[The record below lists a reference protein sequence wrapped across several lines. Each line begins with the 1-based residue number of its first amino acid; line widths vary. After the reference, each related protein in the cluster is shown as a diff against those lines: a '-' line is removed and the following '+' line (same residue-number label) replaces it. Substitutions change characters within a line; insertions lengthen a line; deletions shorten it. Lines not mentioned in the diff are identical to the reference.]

1 MADSLYE
8 NFIVIYEGDQLEYSL
23 DQKLK
28 PGFAYKLRVSCSN
41 SIGSSDYSEIVSF
54 LTPASLPEKCLPPKI
69 HGKLKANSVQFRWF
83 YPENDGGS
91 QIIYY
96 EVSLSQ
102 ISENDGNQENE
113 NLFWKGDDLSCAISG
128 LLPGR
133 NYQAK
138 LRATNKIGS
147 GPWSE
152 FTEFTS
158 GPGVPDAPAIP
169 VISIK
174 SPNCLIIS
182 WNEPASNG
190 SPIQEYHLEWSPKEN
205 LTFTQVLK
213 YYINMI
219 KFRII
224 KIFNIIISCIVVL
237 PLNMN

>member
-1 MADSLYE
+1 MADSTEE
-8 NFIVIYEGDQLEYSL
+8 NFVVVYEGDQLEYSI
-23 DQKLK
+23 DQQLK

-41 SIGSSDYSEIVSF
+41 SVGSSDYSEIISF
-54 LTPASLPEKCLPPKI
+54 LTPASLPETCLPPKVF
-69 HGKLKANSVQFRWF
+69 GKPKANSVQLRWS

-96 EVSLSQ
+96 EVSLFKSG
-102 ISENDGNQENE
+102 ENEYEQENE
-113 NLFWKGDDLSCAISG
+113 NLFWKGDDVSCAIVG

-133 NYQAK
+133 NYLAK

-158 GPGVPDAPAIP
+158 GSGVPDAPSTP

-174 SPNCLIIS
+174 SSNCLSIG

-205 LTFTQVLK
+205 LTFTQVTIYKLNLT
-213 YYINMI
+213 YISKN
-219 KFRII
+219 
-224 KIFNIIISCIVVL
+224 FNIFLLVVL
-237 PLNMN
+237 WFLA